1 MAMDTWRLVGQDARD
16 WGLESYYTRERL
28 PELFRLKKP
37 PAGSDPVEF
46 VERNRSFH
54 ALCAR
59 SAARFLGKKNLD
71 PSEPD
76 DLTAMSAM
84 VVWYRRPWF
93 ARVWVLQEYALATKP
108 FFICGYKRLEAKL
121 VFLAMQIWGADPTTT
136 CFLTPE
142 NGHVSMER
150 WALLNELQNE
160 PVTKFV
166 TAKAR
171 HDGPSRGQGPGN
183 SLFELVRRLHETAD
197 THEVLATD
205 PRDRIYGLLGLAVD
219 NSELQIV
226 PEYSIDTGAAQV
238 YAGAVRA
245 MIQKRTPHVEGEYL
259 LDVFG
264 LVQFPKKGPPGVPWC
279 VESLPSW
286 TPDFTRTTPSFCARG
301 ISTAAP
307 PPFFSA
313 AGPDTRPRV
322 LVTTGDHRLLG
333 LEGMVVDVVKYVG
346 NPWLGAK
353 ERSDH
358 EAYLSYLDE
367 VAKVCRISADHGDV
381 GHDLVYKSPTRRA
394 EAVWRIP
401 VGDIEEGLGRQP
413 QRATTKRNSTALRG
427 FVETSRLRVKVDRAT
442 RLAAQTQEARSS
454 LGDDVL
460 NPEVRAL
467 CAELDTLLAE
477 LKARETSPEYPSEE
491 LFQSQMCAMVGKRPF
506 VTRKGYVGMAPKIAQ
521 PGDVVVVLFG
531 GQTPFVLRP
540 AAGEPEGFF
549 NLLGEAYCDGIMD
562 GEMLQKSE
570 STDAFYLL

>member
-1 MAMDTWRLVGQDARD
+1 MDVWQLVGQDARD

-37 PAGSDPVEF
+37 PAKSDSVG
-46 VERNRSFH
+46 VVMKNRSFH
-54 ALCAR
+54 ALCVR
-59 SAARFLGKKNLD
+59 SAARFLGRENLD
-71 PSEPD
+71 LPEPD
-76 DLTAMSAM
+76 NFTAMSAM
-84 VVWYRRPWF
+84 LVWYRRPWF

-108 FFICGYKRLEAKL
+108 IFICGYKRLDAKL
-121 VFLAMQIWGADPTTT
+121 LFLAMQIWGADPTTT
-136 CFLTPE
+136 CFLAPE
-142 NGHVSMER
+142 NGRVSMER
-150 WALLNELQNE
+150 WAILNSLQDE

-171 HDGPSRGQGPGN
+171 HEGPSKGTGPGN
-183 SLFELVRRLHETAD
+183 SLFELMRRLHETAA
-197 THEVLATD
+197 THEILATD

-219 NSELQIV
+219 SSELGIV

-238 YAGAVRA
+238 YSVAVRA
-245 MIQKRTPHVEGEYL
+245 MIQRRTAHVEGEYL
-259 LDVFG
+259 LDVFS
-264 LVQFPKKGPPGVPWC
+264 LVHFPKKGPPGVSWC

-286 TPDFTRTTPSFCARG
+286 TPDLTRTIPSFCGRG
-301 ISTAAP
+301 ISAAAP

-313 AGPDTRPRV
+313 AGPDTKPRV
-322 LVTTGDHRLLG
+322 LVTTGSYRILG
-333 LEGMVVDVVKYVG
+333 LEGMLVDVIKDVG
-346 NPWLGAK
+346 IPWLGSK

-367 VAKVCRISADHGDV
+367 VAKMCRLSAELGDV
-381 GHDLVYKSPTRRA
+381 GRDLVYKSPARRA

-401 VGDIEEGLGRQP
+401 IGDVEEGLGRQG
-413 QRATTKRNSTALRG
+413 QRATKRNCTALRG
-427 FVETSRLRVKVDRAT
+427 FVQTSRLRMKVDLAT
-442 RLAAQTQEARSS
+442 SLADQAQRTRSS
-454 LGDDVL
+454 ETEPLDAETL
-460 NPEVRAL
+460 AL
-467 CAELDTLLAE
+467 CAEIRALLPE
-477 LKARETSPEYPSEE
+477 LKARESSPEYPFEE

-506 VTRKGYVGMAPKIAQ
+506 VTRTGYVGMAPGITE

-570 STDAFYLL
+570 TTDAFYLV